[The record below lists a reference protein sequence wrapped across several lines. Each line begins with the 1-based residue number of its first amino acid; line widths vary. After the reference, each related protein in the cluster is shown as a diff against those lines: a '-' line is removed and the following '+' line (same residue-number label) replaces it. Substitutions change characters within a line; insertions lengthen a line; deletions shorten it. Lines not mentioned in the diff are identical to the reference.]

1 MSCLNF
7 QLFSLL
13 WQYQSIFACQGSDSL
28 LTISQGVDEIKR
40 NAPLASK
47 VAFEGSQDETETQ
60 SLDRLF
66 LVFFFSIVRVAVPFL
81 WRLQRM
87 FTIKQKVLKKSF
99 AKKCGNILIL
109 NFVSFETTWCC
120 YNANLQ
126 ECSPISKIY
135 YYMIILYCYQPYV
148 RHIMIHVLVLW
159 LIILHNTPLSKY
171 KRNIPFSLY
180 IANGL
185 IFVAKK
191 IRG

>member
-1 MSCLNF
+1 MRLNETHPWLAKLLSKVVKTKPRHNRLIDF
-7 QLFSLL
+7 FCCFFFNCSSRCSFSVKITKNVHNQTKSIKEIFCKKM
-13 WQYQSIFACQGSDSL
+13 WQY
-28 LTISQGVDEIKR
+28 
-40 NAPLASK
+40 
-47 VAFEGSQDETETQ
+47 
-60 SLDRLF
+60 
-66 LVFFFSIVRVAVPFL
+66 
-81 WRLQRM
+81 
-87 FTIKQKVLKKSF
+87 
-99 AKKCGNILIL
+99 LIL

-126 ECSPISKIY
+126 VCSPISKIY

>member
-1 MSCLNF
+1 M
-7 QLFSLL
+7 
-13 WQYQSIFACQGSDSL
+13 
-28 LTISQGVDEIKR
+28 
-40 NAPLASK
+40 
-47 VAFEGSQDETETQ
+47 
-60 SLDRLF
+60 
-66 LVFFFSIVRVAVPFL
+66 
-81 WRLQRM
+81 
-87 FTIKQKVLKKSF
+87 
-99 AKKCGNILIL
+99 L

-126 ECSPISKIY
+126 VCSPISKIY

-191 IRG
+191 NSRINA